1 MAWMRTF
8 TGKRFDPFDPDPANI
23 DIDDTAWA
31 LSNICRFGGHSS
43 RFYSVAEHS
52 VLVGEH
58 LFHSTKG
65 NRRLALAGL
74 LHDATEAYLGDVP
87 RPLKYRPEFAF
98 YREAEAK
105 LEAAIFHKF
114 GLNEFVCHPEIKRV
128 DNAILADE
136 AQQLMGDP
144 GESWGL
150 TEPPLGITLPR
161 GDRPIYWFNAFML
174 RFGDWAG

>member
-1 MAWMRTF
+1 MWMQTY
-8 TGKRFDPFDPDPANI
+8 TGKRIDPFNPDPALI
-23 DIDDTAWA
+23 DIDDIAWA
-31 LSNICRFGGHSS
+31 LSNVCRFGGHSE

-52 VLVGEH
+52 VFIAEYLYG
-58 LFHSTKG
+58 TWQR
-65 NRRLALAGL
+65 RRLALAGL

-87 RPLKYRPEFAF
+87 RPIKYRPEFAF

-136 AQQLMGDP
+136 ARQLMGDP

-150 TEPPLGITLPR
+150 IEKPLGIKLPR
-161 GDRPIYWFNAFML
+161 EDRPIYWFNVFRL
-174 RFGDWAG
+174 RFGEWTR